1 MFIKRF
7 KILDVKTYMDR
18 PIYIVMRIWLIS
30 LFLIC
35 TATISIGQNAYREPI
50 YLAYVQGDMSRW
62 EAIIRLME
70 ERSDDFSDEERKEL
84 ISYYY
89 GYISFL
95 LETDQKDK
103 VQDYIIKGE
112 KHLNLLLKSA
122 SNDVTALA
130 YKGSFIG
137 FRIGTNK
144 FKALTLGNESISYI
158 NRAYKLDS
166 QNVQA
171 ILDKGNLLYHMPGIF
186 GGDKKEAVRLY
197 EKAVLRMEK
206 HQNLKQNWLYLNVL
220 TTIARH
226 YEEEKQWQ
234 KAVLIYEKILQQEPE
249 FTWVKDTLYPAAKRT
264 AAKNKK

>member
-1 MFIKRF
+1 
-7 KILDVKTYMDR
+7 MDR

-112 KHLNLLLKSA
+112 KHLNALLKSA
-122 SNDVTALA
+122 PNDVTALA

-144 FKALTLGNESISYI
+144 FKALTLGKESISYI

-171 ILDKGNLLYHMPGIF
+171 ILDKGNLLYHMPGMF

-234 KAVLIYEKILQQEPE
+234 KAVQIYEKILQQEPE
-249 FTWVKDTLYPAAKRT
+249 FTWVKDTLYPAAKRI

>member
-249 FTWVKDTLYPAAKRT
+249 FSWVKDTLYPAAKRT

>member
-1 MFIKRF
+1 
-7 KILDVKTYMDR
+7 MDR

-112 KHLNLLLKSA
+112 KHLNALLKSA
-122 SNDVTALA
+122 PNDVTALA

-144 FKALTLGNESISYI
+144 FKALTLGKESISYI

-171 ILDKGNLLYHMPGIF
+171 ILDKGNLLYHMPGMF

-226 YEEEKQWQ
+226 YEEEKQWK
-234 KAVLIYEKILQQEPE
+234 KAVQVYEKILQQEPE
-249 FTWVKDTLYPAAKRT
+249 FSWVKDTLYPAAKRT

>member
-1 MFIKRF
+1 
-7 KILDVKTYMDR
+7 MDR

-122 SNDVTALA
+122 SNDVTVLA

-234 KAVLIYEKILQQEPE
+234 KAVQIYEKILQQEPE
-249 FTWVKDTLYPAAKRT
+249 FSWVKDTLYPAAKRI

>member
-1 MFIKRF
+1 
-7 KILDVKTYMDR
+7 MDR

-112 KHLNLLLKSA
+112 KHLNALLKSA
-122 SNDVTALA
+122 PNDVTALA

-144 FKALTLGNESISYI
+144 FKALTLGKESISYI

-171 ILDKGNLLYHMPGIF
+171 ILDKGNLLYHMPGMF

-249 FTWVKDTLYPAAKRT
+249 FSWVKDTLYPAAKRI

>member
-1 MFIKRF
+1 
-7 KILDVKTYMDR
+7 MDR

-70 ERSDDFSDEERKEL
+70 ERSDDSSDEERKEL

-122 SNDVTALA
+122 SNDVTVLA
-130 YKGSFIG
+130 YKGAFIG
-137 FRIGTNK
+137 FRIGTNI
-144 FKALTLGNESISYI
+144 FRTLTSGKERVSYI

-186 GGDKKEAVRLY
+186 GGDKKEAVCLY

>member
-1 MFIKRF
+1 ME
-7 KILDVKTYMDR
+7 R
-18 PIYIVMRIWLIS
+18 PKYIAIRIWFVS
-30 LFLIC
+30 LLLTFSS
-35 TATISIGQNAYREPI
+35 AVAMGQTTYREPI
-50 YLAYVQGDMSRW
+50 YLAYIQGDMSRW

-70 ERSDDFSDEERKEL
+70 ERSDDITDEERKEL

-89 GYISFL
+89 GYIGFL
-95 LETDQKDK
+95 LGTDQKDK
-103 VQDYIIKGE
+103 AEGYITKGE
-112 KHLNLLLKSA
+112 KHLNALLKSTP
-122 SNDVTALA
+122 NDVTALA

-144 FKALTLGNESISYI
+144 FKAITLGKESISYI

-166 QNVQA
+166 QNVQS

-249 FTWVKDTLYPAAKRT
+249 FSWVKHALYPAAKRT
-264 AAKNKK
+264 AAKYKK

>member
-1 MFIKRF
+1 
-7 KILDVKTYMDR
+7 MDR

-112 KHLNLLLKSA
+112 KHLNALLKSA
-122 SNDVTALA
+122 PNDVTALA

-234 KAVLIYEKILQQEPE
+234 KAVQIYEKILQQEPE
-249 FTWVKDTLYPAAKRT
+249 FSWVKDTLYPAAKRI

>member
-1 MFIKRF
+1 
-7 KILDVKTYMDR
+7 MDR

-112 KHLNLLLKSA
+112 KHLNALLKSA
-122 SNDVTALA
+122 PNDVTALA

-144 FKALTLGNESISYI
+144 FKALTLGKESISYI

-171 ILDKGNLLYHMPGIF
+171 ILDKGNLLYHMPGMF

>member
-1 MFIKRF
+1 
-7 KILDVKTYMDR
+7 MDR

-122 SNDVTALA
+122 SNDVTVLA
-130 YKGSFIG
+130 YKGAFIG
-137 FRIGTNK
+137 FKIGSNMFRT
-144 FKALTLGNESISYI
+144 LTLGKESISYI

-249 FTWVKDTLYPAAKRT
+249 FSWVKDTLYPAAKRT

>member
-1 MFIKRF
+1 
-7 KILDVKTYMDR
+7 MDR

-112 KHLNLLLKSA
+112 KHLNALLKSA
-122 SNDVTALA
+122 PNDVTALA

-144 FKALTLGNESISYI
+144 FKALTLGKESISYI

-171 ILDKGNLLYHMPGIF
+171 ILDKGNLLYHMPGMF

-226 YEEEKQWQ
+226 YEEEKQWK
-234 KAVLIYEKILQQEPE
+234 KAVQVYEKILQQEPE
-249 FTWVKDTLYPAAKRT
+249 FSWVKDTLYPAAKRT
-264 AAKNKK
+264 AAKNKKYNSTLFFL

>member
-1 MFIKRF
+1 
-7 KILDVKTYMDR
+7 MDR

-103 VQDYIIKGE
+103 VQDS
-112 KHLNLLLKSA
+112 LVS
-122 SNDVTALA
+122 
-130 YKGSFIG
+130 
-137 FRIGTNK
+137 
-144 FKALTLGNESISYI
+144 
-158 NRAYKLDS
+158 
-166 QNVQA
+166 
-171 ILDKGNLLYHMPGIF
+171 
-186 GGDKKEAVRLY
+186 
-197 EKAVLRMEK
+197 
-206 HQNLKQNWLYLNVL
+206 
-220 TTIARH
+220 TT
-226 YEEEKQWQ
+226 KNQD
-234 KAVLIYEKILQQEPE
+234 LI
-249 FTWVKDTLYPAAKRT
+249 VHH
-264 AAKNKK
+264 

>member
-1 MFIKRF
+1 
-7 KILDVKTYMDR
+7 MDR

-112 KHLNLLLKSA
+112 KHLNALLKSA
-122 SNDVTALA
+122 PNDVTALA

-144 FKALTLGNESISYI
+144 FKALTLGKESISYI

-171 ILDKGNLLYHMPGIF
+171 ILDKGNLLYHMPGMF

-249 FTWVKDTLYPAAKRT
+249 FTWVKDTLYPAAKRI

>member
-1 MFIKRF
+1 ME
-7 KILDVKTYMDR
+7 R
-18 PIYIVMRIWLIS
+18 PKYIAIRIWFVSLLLIFS
-30 LFLIC
+30 S
-35 TATISIGQNAYREPI
+35 AVAMGQTTYREPI
-50 YLAYVQGDMSRW
+50 YLAFIQGDMSRW

-70 ERSDDFSDEERKEL
+70 ERSDDITDEERKEL

-89 GYISFL
+89 GYIGFL
-95 LETDQKDK
+95 LGTDQKDK
-103 VQDYIIKGE
+103 AEGYITKGE
-112 KHLNLLLKSA
+112 KHLNALLKSTP
-122 SNDVTALA
+122 NDVTALA

-137 FRIGTNK
+137 FRIGTNR
-144 FKALTLGNESISYI
+144 FKALTLGKESISYI

-166 QNVQA
+166 QNVQS

-234 KAVLIYEKILQQEPE
+234 KAVQIYKKILQQEPE
-249 FTWVKDTLYPAAKRT
+249 FSWVKHALYPAAKRT
-264 AAKNKK
+264 AAKYKK

>member
-1 MFIKRF
+1 ME
-7 KILDVKTYMDR
+7 R
-18 PIYIVMRIWLIS
+18 PKYIAIRIWFVS
-30 LFLIC
+30 LLLTFSS
-35 TATISIGQNAYREPI
+35 AVAMGQTTYREPI
-50 YLAYVQGDMSRW
+50 YLAYIQGDMSRW

-70 ERSDDFSDEERKEL
+70 ERSDDITDEERKEL
-84 ISYYY
+84 VGYYY
-89 GYISFL
+89 GYIGFL
-95 LETDQKDK
+95 LGTDQKDK
-103 VQDYIIKGE
+103 AQGYITKGE
-112 KHLNLLLKSA
+112 KHLNALLKSA
-122 SNDVTALA
+122 PNDVTALA

-171 ILDKGNLLYHMPGIF
+171 ILDKGNLLYHMPGMF

-206 HQNLKQNWLYLNVL
+206 HQNL

-249 FTWVKDTLYPAAKRT
+249 FSWVKDTLYPAAKRT

>member
-1 MFIKRF
+1 
-7 KILDVKTYMDR
+7 MDR

-112 KHLNLLLKSA
+112 KHLNALLKSA
-122 SNDVTALA
+122 PNDVTALA

-144 FKALTLGNESISYI
+144 FKALTLGKESISYI

-171 ILDKGNLLYHMPGIF
+171 ILDKGNLLYHMPGMF

-234 KAVLIYEKILQQEPE
+234 KAVQIYEKILQQEPE
-249 FTWVKDTLYPAAKRT
+249 FSWVKDTLYPAAKRI

>member
-1 MFIKRF
+1 
-7 KILDVKTYMDR
+7 MDR

-112 KHLNLLLKSA
+112 KHLNALLKSA
-122 SNDVTALA
+122 PNDVTALA

-144 FKALTLGNESISYI
+144 FKALTLGKESISYI

-234 KAVLIYEKILQQEPE
+234 KAVQIYEKILQQEPE
-249 FTWVKDTLYPAAKRT
+249 FSWVKDTLYPAAKRI

>member
-1 MFIKRF
+1 
-7 KILDVKTYMDR
+7 MDR

-112 KHLNLLLKSA
+112 KHLNALLKSA
-122 SNDVTALA
+122 PNDVTALA

-144 FKALTLGNESISYI
+144 FKALTLGKESISYI

-171 ILDKGNLLYHMPGIF
+171 ILDKGNLLYHMPGML
-186 GGDKKEAVRLY
+186 GGDEKEAVRLY

-249 FTWVKDTLYPAAKRT
+249 FSWVKDTLYPAAKRI

>member
-1 MFIKRF
+1 ME
-7 KILDVKTYMDR
+7 R
-18 PIYIVMRIWLIS
+18 PKYIAIRIWFVS
-30 LFLIC
+30 LLLTFFS
-35 TATISIGQNAYREPI
+35 AVAMGQTTYREPI
-50 YLAYVQGDMSRW
+50 YLAFIQGDMSRW

-70 ERSDDFSDEERKEL
+70 ERSDDITDEERKEL

-89 GYISFL
+89 GYIGFL
-95 LETDQKDK
+95 LGTDQKDK
-103 VQDYIIKGE
+103 AEGYITKGE
-112 KHLNLLLKSA
+112 EHLNALLKSTP
-122 SNDVTALA
+122 NDVTALA

-144 FKALTLGNESISYI
+144 FKAITLGKESISYI

-234 KAVLIYEKILQQEPE
+234 KAVQIYKKILQQEPE
-249 FTWVKDTLYPAAKRT
+249 FSWVKHALYPAAKRT
-264 AAKNKK
+264 AAKYKK

>member
-1 MFIKRF
+1 
-7 KILDVKTYMDR
+7 MDR

-122 SNDVTALA
+122 SNDVTVLA
-130 YKGSFIG
+130 YKGAFIG
-137 FRIGTNK
+137 FKIGSNMFRT
-144 FKALTLGNESISYI
+144 LTLGKERVSYI
-158 NRAYKLDS
+158 NRAYKMDS
-166 QNVQA
+166 QNIQA
-171 ILDKGNLLYHMPGIF
+171 ILEKGNYLFQMPWIL
-186 GGDKKEAVRLY
+186 GGDEKEAVRLY

-249 FTWVKDTLYPAAKRT
+249 FSWVKDTLYPAAKRI

>member
-1 MFIKRF
+1 
-7 KILDVKTYMDR
+7 MDR

-112 KHLNLLLKSA
+112 KHLNALLKSA
-122 SNDVTALA
+122 PNDVTALA

-144 FKALTLGNESISYI
+144 FKALTLGKESISYI

-171 ILDKGNLLYHMPGIF
+171 ILDKGNLLYHMPGMF

-249 FTWVKDTLYPAAKRT
+249 FSWVKDTLYPAAKRT

>member
-1 MFIKRF
+1 ME
-7 KILDVKTYMDR
+7 R
-18 PIYIVMRIWLIS
+18 PKYIAIRIWFVS
-30 LFLIC
+30 LLLTFSS
-35 TATISIGQNAYREPI
+35 AVAMGQTTYREPI
-50 YLAYVQGDMSRW
+50 YLAYIQGDMSRW
-62 EAIIRLME
+62 EAIIRMME
-70 ERSDDFSDEERKEL
+70 EHSDDITDEERKEL
-84 ISYYY
+84 VGYYY
-89 GYISFL
+89 GYIGFL
-95 LETDQKDK
+95 LGTDQKDK
-103 VQDYIIKGE
+103 AQGYITKGE
-112 KHLNLLLKSA
+112 KHLNALLKSA
-122 SNDVTALA
+122 PNDVTALA

-171 ILDKGNLLYHMPGIF
+171 ILDKGNLLYHMPGMF

-226 YEEEKQWQ
+226 YEEEKQWK
-234 KAVLIYEKILQQEPE
+234 KAVQVYEKILQQEPE
-249 FTWVKDTLYPAAKRT
+249 FSWVKDTLYPAAKRT

>member
-1 MFIKRF
+1 
-7 KILDVKTYMDR
+7 MDR

-112 KHLNLLLKSA
+112 KHLNALLKSA
-122 SNDVTALA
+122 PNDVTALA

-144 FKALTLGNESISYI
+144 FKALTLGKESISYI

>member
-1 MFIKRF
+1 
-7 KILDVKTYMDR
+7 MDR

>member
-112 KHLNLLLKSA
+112 KHLNALLKSA
-122 SNDVTALA
+122 PNDVTALA

-144 FKALTLGNESISYI
+144 FKALTLGKESISYI

-171 ILDKGNLLYHMPGIF
+171 ILDKGNLLYHMPGMF

-249 FTWVKDTLYPAAKRT
+249 FSWVKDTLYPAAKRT

>member
-1 MFIKRF
+1 
-7 KILDVKTYMDR
+7 MDR

-144 FKALTLGNESISYI
+144 FKALTLGKESISYI

-171 ILDKGNLLYHMPGIF
+171 ILDKGNLLYHMPGMF

-249 FTWVKDTLYPAAKRT
+249 FSWVKDTLYPAAKRT

>member
-1 MFIKRF
+1 
-7 KILDVKTYMDR
+7 MDR

-62 EAIIRLME
+62 EAIIRLIE

-112 KHLNLLLKSA
+112 KHLNALLKSA
-122 SNDVTALA
+122 PNDVTALA

-144 FKALTLGNESISYI
+144 FKALTLGKESISYI

-171 ILDKGNLLYHMPGIF
+171 ILDKGNLLYHMPGMF

>member
-112 KHLNLLLKSA
+112 KHLNALLKSA
-122 SNDVTALA
+122 PNDVTALA

-249 FTWVKDTLYPAAKRT
+249 FSWVKDTLYPAAKRI

>member
-1 MFIKRF
+1 
-7 KILDVKTYMDR
+7 MDR

-112 KHLNLLLKSA
+112 KHLNALLKSA
-122 SNDVTALA
+122 PNDVTALA

-144 FKALTLGNESISYI
+144 FKALTLVKESISYI

-171 ILDKGNLLYHMPGIF
+171 ILDKGNLLYHMPGMF

-249 FTWVKDTLYPAAKRT
+249 FSWVKDTLYPAAKRI

>member
-1 MFIKRF
+1 
-7 KILDVKTYMDR
+7 MDR

-112 KHLNLLLKSA
+112 KHLNALLKSA
-122 SNDVTALA
+122 PNDVTALA

-144 FKALTLGNESISYI
+144 FKALTLGKESISYI

-249 FTWVKDTLYPAAKRT
+249 FSWVKDTLYPAAKRT

>member
-112 KHLNLLLKSA
+112 KHLNALLKSA
-122 SNDVTALA
+122 PNDVTALA

-144 FKALTLGNESISYI
+144 FKALTLGKESISYI

-171 ILDKGNLLYHMPGIF
+171 ILDKGNLLYHMPGMF

-249 FTWVKDTLYPAAKRT
+249 FSWVKDTLYPAAKRI

>member
-1 MFIKRF
+1 
-7 KILDVKTYMDR
+7 MDR

-112 KHLNLLLKSA
+112 KHLNALLKSA
-122 SNDVTALA
+122 PNDVTALA

-171 ILDKGNLLYHMPGIF
+171 ILDKGNLLYHMPGMF

-249 FTWVKDTLYPAAKRT
+249 FSWVKDTLYPAAKRI

>member
-112 KHLNLLLKSA
+112 KHLNALLKSA
-122 SNDVTALA
+122 PNDVTALA

-171 ILDKGNLLYHMPGIF
+171 ILDKGNLLYHMPGMF

-234 KAVLIYEKILQQEPE
+234 KAVQIYKKILQQEPE
-249 FTWVKDTLYPAAKRT
+249 FSWVKHALYPAAKRT
-264 AAKNKK
+264 AAKYKK

>member
-112 KHLNLLLKSA
+112 KHLNALLKSA
-122 SNDVTALA
+122 PNDVTALA

-144 FKALTLGNESISYI
+144 FKALTLGKESISYI

>member
-1 MFIKRF
+1 
-7 KILDVKTYMDR
+7 MDR

-112 KHLNLLLKSA
+112 THLNALLKSA
-122 SNDVTALA
+122 PNDVTALA

-144 FKALTLGNESISYI
+144 FKALTLGKESISYI

-234 KAVLIYEKILQQEPE
+234 KAVQIYEKILQQEPE
-249 FTWVKDTLYPAAKRT
+249 FSWVKDTLYPAAKRI

>member
-1 MFIKRF
+1 MGK
-7 KILDVKTYMDR
+7 
-18 PIYIVMRIWLIS
+18 
-30 LFLIC
+30 
-35 TATISIGQNAYREPI
+35 
-50 YLAYVQGDMSRW
+50 
-62 EAIIRLME
+62 
-70 ERSDDFSDEERKEL
+70 
-84 ISYYY
+84 
-89 GYISFL
+89 
-95 LETDQKDK
+95 
-103 VQDYIIKGE
+103 
-112 KHLNLLLKSA
+112 
-122 SNDVTALA
+122 
-130 YKGSFIG
+130 
-137 FRIGTNK
+137 
-144 FKALTLGNESISYI
+144 ESISYI

-226 YEEEKQWQ
+226 YEEEKQWK

-249 FTWVKDTLYPAAKRT
+249 FTWVKDTLYPAAKRI